1 MGKDPKK
8 PRGKMSSYAYFV
20 QTCREE
26 HKKKHPD
33 ASVNFSEFSK
43 KCSERWKTMSP
54 KEKGKFEDMAKQD
67 KLRYEREMKN
77 YVPPKGQKKKRFKDP
92 NAPKRPPSAFFL
104 FCADFRP
111 KIKSENPGL
120 SIGDTAK
127 KLGEMWNSSSAEEK
141 QPYEKKAAK
150 LKEKYDKVIIQNDME
165 VKLVDLIEKCYCLW
179 SMEKSLSLCY
189 RILLLTAQREKW
201 IQDQLL
207 QLMMMMMTMKKKK
220 RKEKKKRKMRMMMMS
235 SSLGDGTCSFV
246 YAIYPYISIHHLEK
260 PKSD

>member
-1 MGKDPKK
+1 MVKDPSK

-67 KLRYEREMKN
+67 KLRYEKEMKN
-77 YVPPKGQKKKRFKDP
+77 YIPPKGQRKKRFKDP
-92 NAPKRPPSAFFL
+92 NAPKRPPYVPELKNPAFVAVCSISHCDNLFLFPVFRSAFFL

-111 KIKSENPGL
+111 KVKGENPGL

-150 LKEKYDKVIIQNDME
+150 LKEKYDKDIVAYRT
-165 VKLVDLIEKCYCLW
+165 KGKVDSASAAAADDDDDDE
-179 SMEKSLSLCY
+179 E
-189 RILLLTAQREKW
+189 EGEEEEEEEE
-201 IQDQLL
+201 DD
-207 QLMMMMMTMKKKK
+207 
-220 RKEKKKRKMRMMMMS
+220 E
-235 SSLGDGTCSFV
+235 
-246 YAIYPYISIHHLEK
+246 
-260 PKSD
+260 

>member
-1 MGKDPKK
+1 
-8 PRGKMSSYAYFV
+8 
-20 QTCREE
+20 
-26 HKKKHPD
+26 
-33 ASVNFSEFSK
+33 
-43 KCSERWKTMSP
+43 MSP

-150 LKEKYDKVIIQNDME
+150 LKEKYDKVIIQNDYH
-165 VKLVDLIEKCYCLW
+165 LVIFSPHRTDSACPIRYSKELAAANVRQPVPNTQNKHR
-179 SMEKSLSLCY
+179 
-189 RILLLTAQREKW
+189 RILAAERPRT
-201 IQDQLL
+201 
-207 QLMMMMMTMKKKK
+207 
-220 RKEKKKRKMRMMMMS
+220 
-235 SSLGDGTCSFV
+235 DGAFRPIV
-246 YAIYPYISIHHLEK
+246 
-260 PKSD
+260 

>member
-104 FCADFRP
+104 FCADFCP

-150 LKEKYDKVIIQNDME
+150 LKEKYDKVFITTSSHKLSSGNRVNVSSVRELADIILGQHTLPSWYPSSVDAVLEHGE
-165 VKLVDLIEKCYCLW
+165 V
-179 SMEKSLSLCY
+179 SLHPHNRWQTQMAFSKTVY
-189 RILLLTAQREKW
+189 SFQV
-201 IQDQLL
+201 
-207 QLMMMMMTMKKKK
+207 
-220 RKEKKKRKMRMMMMS
+220 KEDT
-235 SSLGDGTCSFV
+235 LPG
-246 YAIYPYISIHHLEK
+246 
-260 PKSD
+260 

>member
-1 MGKDPKK
+1 MPTLCRHAGRSIRRNTLMPVSTSQSS
-8 PRGKMSSYAYFV
+8 PRNALSDGRLFKTGCVS
-20 QTCREE
+20 
-26 HKKKHPD
+26 P
-33 ASVNFSEFSK
+33 
-43 KCSERWKTMSP
+43 KTMSP

-111 KIKSENPGL
+111 KIKSEYPGL

-150 LKEKYDKVIIQNDME
+150 LKEKYDKDIVAYRT
-165 VKLVDLIEKCYCLW
+165 KGKVDSGPAAAADDDDNE
-179 SMEKSLSLCY
+179 E
-189 RILLLTAQREKW
+189 EEEEGEEEEEE
-201 IQDQLL
+201 D
-207 QLMMMMMTMKKKK
+207 
-220 RKEKKKRKMRMMMMS
+220 E
-235 SSLGDGTCSFV
+235 DDDD
-246 YAIYPYISIHHLEK
+246 E
-260 PKSD
+260 

>member
-1 MGKDPKK
+1 MVKDPRK

-26 HKKKHPD
+26 HKKKHPE

-43 KCSERWKTMSP
+43 KCSERWKTMSS

-67 KLRYEREMKN
+67 KVRYEREMKN
-77 YVPPKGQKKKRFKDP
+77 YIPPKGQKKKRFKDP

-111 KIKSENPGL
+111 KVKGEHPGL

-127 KLGEMWNSSSAEEK
+127 KLGEMWNSSSAEDK

-150 LKEKYDKVIIQNDME
+150 LKEKYDKDIVAYRT
-165 VKLVDLIEKCYCLW
+165 KGKVD
-179 SMEKSLSLCY
+179 
-189 RILLLTAQREKW
+189 TASAATADDDDDEEE
-201 IQDQLL
+201 D
-207 QLMMMMMTMKKKK
+207 
-220 RKEKKKRKMRMMMMS
+220 EEE
-235 SSLGDGTCSFV
+235 GEEEEEDDDD
-246 YAIYPYISIHHLEK
+246 E
-260 PKSD
+260 DDE